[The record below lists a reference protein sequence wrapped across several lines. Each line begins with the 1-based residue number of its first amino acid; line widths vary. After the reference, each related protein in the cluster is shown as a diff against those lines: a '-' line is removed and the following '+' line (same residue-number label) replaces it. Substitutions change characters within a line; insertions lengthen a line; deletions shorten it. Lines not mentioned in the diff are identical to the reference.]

1 VQGAVRPALIV
12 VSFVLAQD
20 PPQMVLVPDKGAVQE
35 LAAVSPGP
43 ALAERRRFDPRPYW
57 AALAWRLVKLVI
69 AIAVLAIIVALAVTH
84 TLPWQ
89 APYKGP
95 FSASLR
101 SRIKR
106 QDLRELDELFKPPE
120 LARGPPGRTSRR
132 TGKRRKAH
140 TLFTAKIKS
149 TGR

>member
-1 VQGAVRPALIV
+1 MDGVAPC
-12 VSFVLAQD
+12 
-20 PPQMVLVPDKGAVQE
+20 
-35 LAAVSPGP
+35 P

-95 FSASLR
+95 FSTSLPPNTLIADFGLQRVNLTRSILVSTGTTAVSTPDILTARLSSDLIESPKLQQFPADQITITRPRLDSSR
-101 SRIKR
+101 SR
-106 QDLRELDELFKPPE
+106 L
-120 LARGPPGRTSRR
+120 SRY
-132 TGKRRKAH
+132 
-140 TLFTAKIKS
+140 
-149 TGR
+149 